1 MSSWLCS
8 QDTAWYVALIASPD
22 QTEKRMWDGRVAGS
36 MAPCEEHMFAERL
49 SLPNLTLSTINQQHQ
64 NDEGE
69 ETLEVVVRRGP

>member
-22 QTEKRMWDGRVAGS
+22 RTEKRMWDGRVANS
-36 MAPCEEHMFAERL
+36 MAPCEEYMFAERL
-49 SLPNLTLSTINQQHQ
+49 SLPKLTFSAINQQHQ

-69 ETLEVVVRRGP
+69 DSLEVVVRRDP